1 MTEIDKY
8 SVKGT
13 VCLREDPSEY
23 KYFLSIS
30 TIIFIIATSINY
42 VSGTYVSVAHTAHV
56 PDLILDHIGP
66 VNVGFFYVYGYII
79 LFSALFIYPGFFQI
93 RTFHVVITQFS
104 LLIVLR
110 AAFVALT
117 HLGTPPDAI
126 PVSFPWIFRGLHF
139 ENDLFFSGHTAIPF
153 LGFLLFKGPIRYFF
167 LGGSILMGVVV
178 LLMHV
183 HYSIDVLAA
192 FFMTYCSYKIGN
204 FLINKAE
211 PLIIKRLRRRNSS
224 PAVPFSRRA
233 QNP

>member
-1 MTEIDKY
+1 VYNLRRIIDSREEQMSELEAY
-8 SVKGT
+8 AVKGT
-13 VCLREDPSEY
+13 VDSREQSSEY
-23 KYFLSIS
+23 KYLLFIS
-30 TIIFIIATSINY
+30 TIIFIIATLIHYASGKY
-42 VSGTYVSVAHTAHV
+42 VSSAHTANV

-79 LFSALFIYPGFFQI
+79 LFSALFTYPGVFHI

-110 AAFVALT
+110 AVFVALT

-126 PVSFPWIFRGLHF
+126 PVTFPWIFRGLSF
-139 ENDLFFSGHTAIPF
+139 ENDMFFSGHTAIPF

-167 LGGSILMGVVV
+167 LGGSIFMGAVV
-178 LLMHV
+178 LLIHV

-192 FFMTYCSYKIGN
+192 FFMTYCSYKMGS

-211 PLIIKRLRRRNSS
+211 PFIINRLRR
-224 PAVPFSRRA
+224 
-233 QNP
+233 

>member
-1 MTEIDKY
+1 MFESEKY
-8 SVKGT
+8 SVRVT
-13 VCLREDPSEY
+13 LDAPEHSSEY
-23 KYFLSIS
+23 KYLLFIS
-30 TIIFIIATSINY
+30 TIIFIIATSIHY
-42 VSGTYVSVAHTAHV
+42 VSGTYVSVTNTNNV

-66 VNVGFFYVYGYII
+66 INVGFFYVYGYII
-79 LFSALFIYPGFFQI
+79 LFAALFMYPGFFHI

-110 AAFVALT
+110 AVFVAFT

-139 ENDLFFSGHTAIPF
+139 ENDMFFSGHTAIPF

-167 LGGSILMGVVV
+167 LGGSIFMGAVV
-178 LLMHV
+178 LLIHV

-192 FFMTYCSYKIGN
+192 FFMTYCSYKMGN

-211 PLIIKRLRRRNSS
+211 PLIIKRLRR
-224 PAVPFSRRA
+224 
-233 QNP
+233 